1 MPVSS
6 RRGRECAVEITISSK
21 GVDPS
26 EALVTAAR
34 LKIGRLPRFVD
45 GMELARVHFAE
56 EKNPRIADKEICE
69 VVMEGHGHQVQCKVS
84 APDRFAALD
93 RAVEKLEHQ
102 LTTLKS
108 KLGARG
114 R

>member
-1 MPVSS
+1 M
-6 RRGRECAVEITISSK
+6 EITISSR
-21 GVDPS
+21 GADPS
-26 EALVTAAR
+26 AALTEATR
-34 LKIGRLPRFVD
+34 LKIGRLDRFLD

-56 EKNPRIADKEICE
+56 ERNPRITDKEICE

-84 APDRFAALD
+84 AVDRFAALD

-108 KLGARG
+108 KLGARE

>member
-1 MPVSS
+1 M
-6 RRGRECAVEITISSK
+6 EITISSR
-21 GVDPS
+21 GADPS
-26 EALVTAAR
+26 EALISATP

-45 GMELARVHFAE
+45 GMEFARVHFAE

-84 APDRFAALD
+84 APDRFTALD

-102 LTTLKS
+102 LTKLKS
-108 KLGARG
+108 KLGVRG